1 MLTNIEGGYTMHYPS
16 KKQLSIYDAAMKYL
30 KNNTPLV
37 IFAGKD
43 YGMGSSR
50 DWAAKGT
57 NLLGVKAVIAESFER
72 IHRSNLIGMGVLPLQ
87 FKQNDN
93 RKTLKLSGS
102 EKISITGL
110 SDELKAGMSLNM
122 MIEYSDGRNLS
133 TDVKLLANTKTE
145 IDYLETGGILQYV
158 FKSLV
163 NS

>member
-1 MLTNIEGGYTMHYPS
+1 
-16 KKQLSIYDAAMKYL
+16 MKYQ

-87 FKQNDN
+87 FKQKDN

-110 SDELKAGMSLNM
+110 SDELKAGMLLNM

-133 TDVKLLANTKTE
+133 TKVKLLANTKTE

>member
-1 MLTNIEGGYTMHYPS
+1 
-16 KKQLSIYDAAMKYL
+16 
-30 KNNTPLV
+30 
-37 IFAGKD
+37 
-43 YGMGSSR
+43 
-50 DWAAKGT
+50 
-57 NLLGVKAVIAESFER
+57 
-72 IHRSNLIGMGVLPLQ
+72 MGVLPLQ

-122 MIEYSDGRNLS
+122 MIEYSDGRNFS
-133 TDVKLLANTKTE
+133 TNVKLLANTKTE